1 MGGSISRSINED
13 TFQIVGDNNATY
25 VYKSAT
31 NVLLSVDTAVAS
43 NSCSIVKEAVKD
55 HIWIGI
61 TFLKYNQSDEKI

>member
-31 NVLLSVDTAVAS
+31 NVLLSVDTAVAFNS
-43 NSCSIVKEAVKD
+43 CSSCSIVKEAVKD
-55 HIWIGI
+55 HI
-61 TFLKYNQSDEKI
+61 